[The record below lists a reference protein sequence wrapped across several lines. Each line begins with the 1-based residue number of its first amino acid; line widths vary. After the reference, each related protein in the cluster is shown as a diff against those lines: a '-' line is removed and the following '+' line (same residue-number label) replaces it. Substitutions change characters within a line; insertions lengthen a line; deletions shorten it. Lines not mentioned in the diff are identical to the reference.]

1 MKTYEHGLQSPTCI
15 YIMDCQVTC
24 EYILCFF
31 FCSFQH
37 FLSTQFSL
45 VFMAS
50 NHGLIMSLVE
60 QFLVGNLAQE
70 LQELNKLIA
79 QQKEILSWNVS
90 NNHGKP
96 WIALNLIQRLD
107 GLESQKMQLVGWQEE
122 LLWTEA
128 SLNSIIR

>member
-1 MKTYEHGLQSPTCI
+1 MN
-15 YIMDCQVTC
+15 MDCKVPRAYTSWTAKSHVNI
-24 EYILCFF
+24 YYVSF
-31 FCSFQH
+31 FCGFQH